1 MLQTSARSIFCRF
14 FFMKNK
20 KFGPRKK
27 DVVFIFFKLRVTK
40 FQLRPDAIPSS
51 RVFRHAALIDVIK
64 LLTTIK
70 MKQLLRKPT
79 REDPRNRSRRPDV
92 TDKLGKMEPIFS
104 VLSIKDPNSYINKIT
119 SKQSKRA
126 CNITSYYNHN
136 IKNNTSLQKL
146 F

>member
-1 MLQTSARSIFCRF
+1 MIYGEIIFMNKTYANNAANECAKHFLPF

-70 MKQLLRKPT
+70 MK
-79 REDPRNRSRRPDV
+79 
-92 TDKLGKMEPIFS
+92 
-104 VLSIKDPNSYINKIT
+104 
-119 SKQSKRA
+119 
-126 CNITSYYNHN
+126 
-136 IKNNTSLQKL
+136 
-146 F
+146 